1 MKLILFFLIFNC
13 CLIINNIQAQ
23 IKFNDNFDDNRNNWW
38 IGSSKEFSSSIS
50 NGKITMSLD
59 NKGRIQYLWKT
70 FDIDYS
76 KDFTIK
82 TKLKIVSGVDNHGY
96 GLVWGASD
104 ASNLLY
110 FIISANGQVNIY
122 KNYNSKWQEILP
134 WKFENSINKM
144 YNENTLKI
152 ENINNHLYFY
162 VNDKVI
168 FDTKNLLGFGGYI
181 GFCLNDIMTVE
192 ADYLEINYYP
202 KKINLVE
209 NPLQNVIKE
218 NLGNNINS
226 DKSDITPLISVDGKE
241 LYFVKKA
248 DTIIDGFEQD
258 KIYYSKKQSDDKW
271 GKAKKMGFPLNNSGH
286 NNIVGMSADGNL
298 LYLMN
303 EYSDDGRKIIKG
315 GISRSFKTIDG
326 WSIPKAIKID
336 NYYNHNQYANY
347 FFSSDN
353 KVLILAAER
362 DDSYGNLDLYV
373 SFFDG
378 EKYSEPTNL
387 GPLVN
392 TTQMDFSP
400 FIASDNKTLYFASNG
415 HLGYGG
421 SDIYITKRLDDSW
434 LNWSTPLNLGNG
446 INSEN
451 WESYFILP
459 ASGEYAYM
467 SSDENSFGNSDIVRI
482 KLNNESKPE
491 PVVLIKGKVLN
502 SKTKEPLG
510 ASIRINNLKA
520 DKELGT
526 AYSDPN
532 TGDYKIVLPYGE
544 NYSFLANK
552 ENFYSISENLDLSKL
567 SEYKEISKDLLLTPI
582 EKGLT
587 FRLNNIFF
595 DFDKSILKEESFPE
609 LNRLVNFLNEN
620 IFLKIEIAG
629 HTDNQGNDSYNL
641 KLSKDRANAV
651 LEYLISKGISRNR
664 ITSVGYGETKPIST
678 NDNEEGRQLNR
689 RVEVKILD

>member
-59 NKGRIQYLWKT
+59 NKGRIQNLWKT

-76 KDFTIK
+76 KNFTIK
-82 TKLKIVSGVDNHGY
+82 TKLKIVSGIDNHGY

-110 FIISANGQVNIY
+110 FIISANGQVNIA
-122 KNYNSKWQEILP
+122 KNYNSKWQNILP
-134 WKFENSINKM
+134 WTTEKSINQM

-152 ENINNHLYFY
+152 ENINNKLYFY
-162 VNDKVI
+162 INDIMI
-168 FDTKNLLGFGGYI
+168 FETKNLLGFGGNI

-218 NLGNNINS
+218 NLGNNINT
-226 DKSDITPLISVDGKE
+226 DKADISPLISVDGKE
-241 LYFVKKA
+241 LYFVKKT
-248 DTIIDGFEQD
+248 DTIIDGYEQD
-258 KIYYSKKQSDDKW
+258 KIYYSQKQSNDKW
-271 GKAKKMGFPLNNSGH
+271 GKAKKLDFPLNNNGH
-286 NNIVGMSADGNL
+286 NNAVGMSADGNL

-303 EYSDDGRKIIKG
+303 EYSDDGKKIISS
-315 GISRSFKTIDG
+315 GISRSFKKING

-336 NYYNHNQYANY
+336 NFYNLNQYSNY
-347 FFSSDN
+347 SFSSDN
-353 KVLILAAER
+353 KVLIMAIER
-362 DDSYGNLDLYV
+362 NDSYGNLDLYV

-446 INSEN
+446 INTPN

-467 SSDENSFGNSDIVRI
+467 SSDENSFGSSDIVRI

-502 SKTKEPLG
+502 SKTKEPLE
-510 ASIRINNLKA
+510 ASIRINNLRT
-520 DKELGT
+520 DKELGI
-526 AYSDPN
+526 AFSDPK